1 MGFAL
6 FRQHHPL
13 GAQTIIVAVRA
24 QGDRQNLL
32 DRGPS
37 VAPLGEGEPSTNHG
51 KRPTL
56 MDICAHVLQI
66 IPVEVELRTKIFE
79 DDQIKI
85 FEFLRKQTLGGEGNQ
100 TELAFWYIDDVCRS
114 PQDDE
119 GDHVNARILLQ
130 TLTQEAIIPGWT
142 ATDQEHANLVTS
154 H

>member
-37 VAPLGEGEPSTNHG
+37 VAPLGEGEPATNHG

-56 MDICAHVLQI
+56 LDICAHVLQI
-66 IPVEVELRTKIFE
+66 IPGEVELRTKIFE
-79 DDQIKI
+79 DDQVKI
-85 FEFLRKQTLGGEGNQ
+85 FEFLRKQTLGGEGDQ
-100 TELAFWYIDDVCRS
+100 TELAFWHIDHLSRRT
-114 PQDDE
+114 QDDE
-119 GDHVNARILLQ
+119 GDHINTWILLQ
-130 TLTQEAIIPGWT
+130 TLTQEAIIPGWA
-142 ATDQEHANLVTS
+142 ATDQEHANLITGY
-154 H
+154 